1 LKLPHLAKILF
12 VSAALYGCD
21 GNNSSNNS
29 GTGLLPGITDATFS
43 GTVST
48 TQALAENTVY
58 LKTPQGAVQSLE
70 LDETG
75 QFSLSDGTLSDRY
88 LMRVDLGNNNYLYSI
103 AHLTLET
110 GNRQNIHSYSDLTA
124 RSWFADQGQDID
136 FIFSNDASIENFP
149 EADEYLSIDSNIQ
162 SIVSDVLQVYGL
174 TEVNLSSASYE
185 ATDIGIDRFLN
196 ENQVVI
202 RGLRATIL
210 VNDPQTNMQ
219 SVAVNQVALA
229 NFGATD
235 VIPPQQPL
243 GLRANG
249 TGDNE
254 VVLAWAASTDN
265 IAIASYE
272 IYRDDELIDHTPFPL
287 YRDSDLAA
295 DTDYSYSIVARDE
308 AGNSSEASVT
318 AIGRVLDTADIE
330 APATPSLAT
339 LQGNTQEIQIF
350 WLHSDLA
357 DVARFEVTRTSD
369 EDGILIREVTSSQI
383 TDITVASGTEYCYDI
398 VAIDAS
404 GNRSESNQTS
414 CITTSGVVI
423 EDIENNTIPATIT
436 MAQAS
441 ISGTEGTTISLF
453 VERSG
458 DPVGEISV
466 DYRFMAG
473 TATSD
478 IDYIGT
484 DGTLVWSDG
493 DEIARRIFIDLL
505 NDNNAEE
512 RETLSVV
519 LSNSSANAVVGQA
532 STLVTIVDN

>member
-1 LKLPHLAKILF
+1 VTINSLKLQHLAKILF
-12 VSAALYGCD
+12 VSAALYACD
-21 GNNSSNNS
+21 GNNNNNNS
-29 GTGLLPGITDATFS
+29 GTSLLPGITDSTFS

-58 LKTPQGAVQSLE
+58 LKTPQGAVQSLD

-75 QFSLSDGTLSDRY
+75 QFSLNDDALSDRY

-110 GNRQNIHSYSDLTA
+110 GNRQNIHSYSDLTV

-136 FIFSNDASIENFP
+136 FIFSNDAGIENFP

-254 VVLAWAASTDN
+254 VVLAWATSTDN

-272 IYRDDELIDHTPFPL
+272 IYRDDELIGHTPFPL
-287 YRDSDLAA
+287 YRDSNLAA
-295 DTDYSYSIVARDE
+295 DTDYSYSVVARDE
-308 AGNSSEASVT
+308 ADNSSEASVA
-318 AIGRVLDTADIE
+318 AIGRVLDTADLE
-330 APATPSLAT
+330 PPATPSLAT
-339 LQGNTQEIQIF
+339 LQGNTQ
-350 WLHSDLA
+350 
-357 DVARFEVTRTSD
+357 
-369 EDGILIREVTSSQI
+369 GIAPGS
-383 TDITVASGTEYCYDI
+383 
-398 VAIDAS
+398 
-404 GNRSESNQTS
+404 
-414 CITTSGVVI
+414 
-423 EDIENNTIPATIT
+423 
-436 MAQAS
+436 
-441 ISGTEGTTISLF
+441 
-453 VERSG
+453 
-458 DPVGEISV
+458 
-466 DYRFMAG
+466 
-473 TATSD
+473 
-478 IDYIGT
+478 
-484 DGTLVWSDG
+484 
-493 DEIARRIFIDLL
+493 
-505 NDNNAEE
+505 
-512 RETLSVV
+512 
-519 LSNSSANAVVGQA
+519 
-532 STLVTIVDN
+532 